1 MNIPNTITILRVM
14 LVPVLAYLLLHGDYR
29 AALWVL
35 LAAGISDFL
44 DGFIARRFNL
54 LTYLGSVLD
63 PVADKFLIMVS
74 AFILAWIG
82 LIPWWLTAVIM
93 LRDFIIIGG
102 AICYFIRAGGI
113 EMNPSFPSKLNTL
126 IQTCLILMV
135 LGDAAG
141 ILRLEGWLPTMFGC
155 ALFTTVFS
163 GLHYIVIWGKK
174 GAGLK
179 TKADR

>member
-1 MNIPNTITILRVM
+1 MFPFFFF
-14 LVPVLAYLLLHGDYR
+14 LLLHGDYR

-82 LIPWWLTAVIM
+82 LIPWWLAVVM
-93 LRDFIIIGG
+93 LRDLIIIGG